1 MATEAQRR
9 ANARYARK
17 NVRQKVLRLYPADAD
32 VLAELE
38 RHGTGWA
45 DYVRRLVREDV
56 ARREAGGGE

>member
-9 ANARYARK
+9 ASAKYARQH
-17 NVRQKVLRLYPADAD
+17 VTQKMLRLFPADAD
-32 VLAELE
+32 VLEELE
-38 RHGTGWA
+38 RHGRGWA